1 MSVDIVEKLYESKE
15 MDYFSLERQ
24 IFKNKIQEREVKILD
39 IGCGTGSL
47 GNYFIR
53 AQDAIVYGVEINRKV
68 AEVAQENLTKI
79 IYGNI
84 ELIELPDDFVEFD
97 YIIFGDVIEHL
108 VDPFS
113 LLEKVRQRLKGN
125 GKIIITVPNIRYWKT
140 LKKLVFFNR
149 WDYASWGILDYT
161 HLRFFTLPSFVST
174 LTKHRMIAVESNYVI
189 QEKSISHYINKVT
202 FGLFKSFL
210 ATHLIVVISK

>member
-1 MSVDIVEKLYESKE
+1 

-24 IFKNKIQEREVKILD
+24 IFKNKIQEKGVKILD

-53 AQDAIVYGVEINRKV
+53 TQDAIVYGVEINRKV
-68 AEVAQENLTKI
+68 AEIAQENLTKV

-84 ELIELPDDFVEFD
+84 ELIDLPDDFTEFD
-97 YIIFGDVIEHL
+97 YIIFGDVVEHL

-113 LLEKVRQRLKGN
+113 LLEKVRQRLKQN
-125 GKIIITVPNIRYWKT
+125 GRIIITVPNIRYWKT
-140 LKKLVFFNR
+140 LKQLVFFNR

-161 HLRFFTLPSFVST
+161 HLRFFTLPSIVSN
-174 LTKHRMIAVESNYVI
+174 LTMHNVIAAESNYVI
-189 QEKSISHYINKVT
+189 QDRSISHYINKAT
-202 FGLFKSFL
+202 LGLFKSFL
-210 ATHLIVVISK
+210 ATHLLVVITK